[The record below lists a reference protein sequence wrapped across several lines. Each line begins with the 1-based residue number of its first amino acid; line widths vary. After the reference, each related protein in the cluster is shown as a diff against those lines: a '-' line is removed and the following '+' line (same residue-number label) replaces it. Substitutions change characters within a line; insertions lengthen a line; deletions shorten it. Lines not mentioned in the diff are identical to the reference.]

1 MLTSPYMNTGKHIN
15 MNINT
20 FSKHIH
26 TATTAD
32 REKYRYKFTQT
43 GREYQHTETCVHV
56 NTNTYTYM
64 LFPTATQTH
73 KHLQCTQLHT
83 VIPVRRSRTMNLHCG
98 TAKKGSEKW
107 GYPGDF
113 GQRSDSHP
121 VLEPGRGKAAVL

>member
-1 MLTSPYMNTGKHIN
+1 MLTSPLMNTGKHIN

-56 NTNTYTYM
+56 NTNTYM

-73 KHLQCTQLHT
+73 KYLQCTQLHT

-98 TAKKGSEKW
+98 AAKKGSEKW

-121 VLEPGRGKAAVL
+121 VLEPGRGKATVL